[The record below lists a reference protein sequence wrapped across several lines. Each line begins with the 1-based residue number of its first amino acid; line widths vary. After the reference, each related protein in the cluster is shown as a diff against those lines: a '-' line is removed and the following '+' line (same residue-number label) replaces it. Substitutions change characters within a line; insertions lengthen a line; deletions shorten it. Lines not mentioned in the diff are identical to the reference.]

1 MLAIPAF
8 TRLRQEELNF
18 EVSLGY
24 IAQPCPKEEKK
35 ITTGSRKR
43 QDEDSRVMM
52 RVENL
57 DKNGNFF
64 LEQLLHLIPKDR

>member
-35 ITTGSRKR
+35 
-43 QDEDSRVMM
+43 
-52 RVENL
+52 NY
-57 DKNGNFF
+57 
-64 LEQLLHLIPKDR
+64 HW